1 MMCDMF
7 IFEQIHFLPR
17 GLPRGYPL
25 GRGRNHIQMED
36 RDWLPSIN
44 YHSNCLSQEDW
55 SCKSKLSKF
64 EQN

>member
-25 GRGRNHIQMED
+25 GRGRNHIQMEG
-36 RDWLPSIN
+36 RDWFCGLIFFKHI
-44 YHSNCLSQEDW
+44 YSQ
-55 SCKSKLSKF
+55 
-64 EQN
+64 QVA